1 MGKMRSHRFFFVGP
15 LVLAVVMFGVMLA
28 PLASADTL
36 KTADNF
42 AVLAGS
48 TVTNAGVGVLGA
60 TVITGELGVYAGS
73 ACTGFVKCPVT
84 GPGSTGTV
92 HLADGVAQQ
101 AQKDLNTA
109 YTTLGGLPVPPG
121 NVLTGGILGGLN
133 LGPGVYS
140 AGAAS
145 LTGTLIL
152 NDGGVAGSQFVFL
165 MSALTTSP
173 DSKIDV
179 SKLSPTD
186 SLFWVVGSSAILGV
200 DTVFEG
206 NILAL
211 TDINFL
217 PGATDL
223 CGRALAETGQVTFAG
238 QGPTSKIENQVSIG
252 CSSILNLSGSNGL
265 AGGTA
270 TGGGGGGTPVPEP
283 GTLLLLSSG
292 FAALGMARIRLAK
305 ARRA

>member
-1 MGKMRSHRFFFVGP
+1 MRPRSLSFVVP
-15 LVLAVVMFGVMLA
+15 LVLAVGIFGVMLA

-36 KTADNF
+36 NTADNF

-60 TVITGELGVYAGS
+60 TVITGELGVSPGT
-73 ACTGFVKCPVT
+73 ACTGFVTCPVT
-84 GPGSTGTV
+84 GPGTTGTV
-92 HLADGVAQQ
+92 HLADGVALQ
-101 AQKDLNTA
+101 AQKDLTTA

-121 NVLTGGILGGLN
+121 NTLTGGILGGLN
-133 LGPGVYS
+133 LEPGVYS

-145 LTGTLIL
+145 LTGTLTL

-173 DSKIDV
+173 NSLVDV

-200 DTVFEG
+200 DTAFEG

-223 CGRALAETGQVTFAG
+223 CGRALARNGQVTFAG
-238 QGPTSKIENQVSIG
+238 QGATSKIENQVSIG

-265 AGGTA
+265 NGGTT
-270 TGGGGGGTPVPEP
+270 TGGGGGGGGGNSVPEP
-283 GTLLLLSSG
+283 GTLLLLGSG
-292 FAALGMARIRLAK
+292 FAALGMARMRRVH
-305 ARRA
+305 ARSV